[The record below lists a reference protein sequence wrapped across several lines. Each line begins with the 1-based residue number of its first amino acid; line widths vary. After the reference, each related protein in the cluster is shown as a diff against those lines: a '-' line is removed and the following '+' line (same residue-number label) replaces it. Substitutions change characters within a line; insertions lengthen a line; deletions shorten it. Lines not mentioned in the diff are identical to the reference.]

1 MRRAFLL
8 LACALVLV
16 SCANVP
22 QESLPVVVSA
32 EKAPQQA
39 NNAPEPP
46 ANAEPLDIVRLFI
59 KANADPRSSNAAS
72 RAFLDDKQRGAW
84 RPNRSFTIIDKTFST
99 VYDTGA
105 STSPTATSPPPSTA
119 PDPNV
124 RTVSVRGSVLGTLSA
139 DSAFIPGSGPAEQ
152 TFQVRKQADGQWRI
166 SSPPP
171 PVLLV
176 TDDEFDGNY
185 NPVSVSFYSPDSG
198 AFVPDLRYV
207 PAKPQSGMPGR
218 VMDLILQGPS
228 AGLTGAV
235 KNLFGDGVSLENN
248 VKNNDDGSLTVSLTG
263 LTGAGPETRSLI
275 AAQIVLSM
283 QTVTSTRIRLL
294 ADGAPLVR
302 DHEYWRSS
310 DVPAYNAA
318 SSQSLDSRGLMTIGG
333 RVRSLGDGTPVAGA
347 VGNGAYPVV
356 SAAQSIDGKR
366 LAVVEQ
372 DGDRVRLRIG
382 DLGRDLPTVELGGGS
397 LSRPTWRPAQA
408 GAGPSNEAWTVV
420 DHSIIARVVLDP
432 NGRWLRQSV
441 NANDLLALGPIGV
454 LRLSRDGARVAAT
467 VNGQLVV
474 ASVVRSGDTVTLR
487 EPRVLQPG
495 VLTDVLDVDW
505 GSTPDTLVAATS
517 SPSQP
522 VQRLSVDGR
531 RMDAYNSSNLT
542 APVRAVA
549 AAPSQPIVV
558 ADAGGL
564 WTATELGEVWR
575 PQAHSMQNADPFYP
589 G

>member
-1 MRRAFLL
+1 MRRVLLL

-59 KANADPRSSNAAS
+59 KANADPRSGNAAS

-99 VYDTGA
+99 VYDTA
-105 STSPTATSPPPSTA
+105 AASPTTTATPSSTT

-124 RTVSVRGSVLGTLSA
+124 RTVTVRGSVLGTLSA

-152 TFQVRKQADGQWRI
+152 TFQVHKQADGQWRI

-185 NPVSVSFYSPDSG
+185 NPVAVSFYSPDSG

-248 VKNNDDGSLTVSLTG
+248 VKNNDDGSLTVPLSG
-263 LTGAGPETRSLI
+263 LTGTSPETRSLI

-302 DHEYWRSS
+302 DHEYWRGS
-310 DVPAYNAA
+310 DVPSYNA
-318 SSQSLDSRGLMTIGG
+318 SPDLRGLMTIGG
-333 RVRSLGDGTPVAGA
+333 RVRSLSDGAPIAGPA
-347 VGNGAYPVV
+347 GNGEYQVLN
-356 SAAQSIDGKR
+356 AAQSIDGKR

-382 DLGRDLPTVELGGGS
+382 DLGRDLPTVDLGGGS
-397 LSRPTWRPAQA
+397 LSRPTWRPAPT
-408 GAGPSNEAWTVV
+408 GAGPSNEVWTVV
-420 DHSIIARVVLDP
+420 DHSIIARMVLDP

-495 VLTDVLDVDW
+495 VLIDVLDVDW

-549 AAPSQPIVV
+549 AAPGQPIVV

-575 PQAHSMQNADPFYP
+575 PQSHSMQNAEPFYP

>member
-1 MRRAFLL
+1 MRRVLLL
-8 LACALVLV
+8 LACALVLA

-59 KANADPRSSNAAS
+59 KANADPRSGNAAS

-99 VYDTGA
+99 VYDTVA
-105 STSPTATSPPPSTA
+105 SGPTTTATPSSTT

-124 RTVSVRGSVLGTLSA
+124 RTVTVRGSVLGTLSA

-152 TFQVRKQADGQWRI
+152 TFQVHKQADGQWRI

-248 VKNNDDGSLTVSLTG
+248 VKNNDDGSLTVPLTG
-263 LTGAGPETRSLI
+263 LTGTSPETRSLI

-302 DHEYWRSS
+302 DHEYWRGS
-310 DVPAYNAA
+310 DVPSYTA
-318 SSQSLDSRGLMTIGG
+318 SSSPSPDLRGLMTIGG
-333 RVRSLGDGTPVAGA
+333 RVRSLSDGAPIAGPA
-347 VGNGAYPVV
+347 GNGEYQVV
-356 SAAQSIDGKR
+356 NAAQSIDGKR

-382 DLGRDLPTVELGGGS
+382 DLGRELPTVELGGGS
-397 LSRPTWRPAQA
+397 LSRPTWRPAPS
-408 GAGPSNEAWTVV
+408 GAGPSNEVWTVV
-420 DHSIIARVVLDP
+420 DHSIIARMVLDP

-495 VLTDVLDVDW
+495 VLIDVLDVDW

-549 AAPSQPIVV
+549 AVPGQPIVV

-575 PQAHSMQNADPFYP
+575 PQSHSMQNAEPFYP

>member
-1 MRRAFLL
+1 MRRALLL
-8 LACALVLV
+8 LACALMLV

-72 RAFLDDKQRGAW
+72 KAFLDDKQRGAW

-105 STSPTATSPPPSTA
+105 SGPTSTPAPPSTT

-124 RTVSVRGSVLGTLSA
+124 RTVTVRGSVLGTLSA

-185 NPVSVSFYSPDSG
+185 NPVAVSFYSPDSG

-248 VKNNDDGSLTVSLTG
+248 VKNNDDGSLTVPLSG
-263 LTGAGPETRSLI
+263 LTGTSPETRSLI

-302 DHEYWRSS
+302 DHEYWRGS
-310 DVPAYNAA
+310 DVPSYNA
-318 SSQSLDSRGLMTIGG
+318 SPDLRGLMTIGG
-333 RVRSLGDGTPVAGA
+333 RVRSLSDGAPIAGA
-347 VGNGAYPVV
+347 VGNGAYQVLN
-356 SAAQSIDGKR
+356 AAQSIDGKR

-382 DLGRDLPTVELGGGS
+382 DLGRDLPTVDLGGGS
-397 LSRPTWRPAQA
+397 LSRPTWRPAPT
-408 GAGPSNEAWTVV
+408 GAGPSNEVWTVV
-420 DHSIIARVVLDP
+420 DHSIIARMVLDP

-495 VLTDVLDVDW
+495 VLIDVLDVDW

-549 AAPSQPIVV
+549 AAPGQPIVV

-575 PQAHSMQNADPFYP
+575 PQSHSMQNAEPFYP

>member
-1 MRRAFLL
+1 MRRVLVL

-22 QESLPVVVSA
+22 QESLPVVVSV

-59 KANADPRSSNAAS
+59 KANADPRSGNAAS

-99 VYDTGA
+99 VYDPTA
-105 STSPTATSPPPSTA
+105 STGPTTTPTPSSAA

-124 RTVSVRGSVLGTLSA
+124 RTVTVRGSVLGTLSA
-139 DSAFIPGSGPAEQ
+139 DSAFIPSSGPAEQ

-185 NPVSVSFYSPDSG
+185 NPVVVSFYSGDSG
-198 AFVPDLRYV
+198 SFAPDLRYV

-248 VKNNDDGSLTVSLTG
+248 VKNNDDGSLTVQLSG
-263 LTGAGPETRSLI
+263 LTGVGPDTRSLI

-294 ADGAPLVR
+294 ADGAPLVAG
-302 DHEYWRSS
+302 HEYWRSS
-310 DVPAYNAA
+310 DLPSYNA
-318 SSQSLDSRGLMTIGG
+318 SSSPNGLMTAGG
-333 RVRSLGDGTPVAGA
+333 RVRSLSDGAPIAGA

-382 DLGRDLPTVELGGGS
+382 DLGRDLPTVDLGGGS
-397 LSRPTWRPAQA
+397 LSRPTWRPAQI
-408 GAGPSNEAWTVV
+408 GAGPSNEVWTVV
-420 DHSIIARVVLDP
+420 DHSIIARMVLDP
-432 NGRWLRQSV
+432 NGHWLRQSV
-441 NANDLLALGPIGV
+441 NANDLLALGSIGV
-454 LRLSRDGARVAAT
+454 LRLSRDGTRVAAT

-474 ASVVRSGDTVTLR
+474 ASVVRSSDTVTLR

-522 VQRLSVDGR
+522 VQRLSIDGR

-549 AAPSQPIVV
+549 SAPSQPIVV